1 MTFWQK
7 IIKYLAIALA
17 IFLIINIIGAILS
30 IIGVIGGVAFITD
43 TIKTE
48 IMQENDGLL
57 EDEQN
62 YSKTPQVITEN
73 IQIDNIAKLEIDVK
87 YSNLQIK
94 NGDTFKVESN
104 DTNVKC
110 TQKGNELTVK
120 ETGNNWLR
128 NKEGNEVIIYIP
140 ENKEFNEIEI
150 DTGAGNIEIESLNTK
165 DLSFSIGA
173 GKVEINNLK
182 VTNEAE
188 IDGGAGKVD
197 ILSGEICNLNLD
209 MGIGEFNVCTKLLG
223 NNDIEQ
229 GMGKLTIKLT
239 DSQENYT
246 IRTRKGM
253 GSITIDGK
261 EAQNNSIYGNGQNI
275 LNIEGGMGAIE
286 ITTNNELNQY
296 I

>member
-7 IIKYLAIALA
+7 VIKYLAIALA
-17 IFLIINIIGAILS
+17 IFLIVNIIGAIVS
-30 IIGVIGGVAFITD
+30 IIGIIGGIAYFTNTITD
-43 TIKTE
+43 VKEE
-48 IMQENDGLL
+48 IVQESPEYLKQP
-57 EDEQN
+57 E
-62 YSKTPQVITEN
+62 VIA
-73 IQIDNIAKLEIDVK
+73 DNINIEDIVKFEIEVK
-87 YSNLQIK
+87 YSNLEIK
-94 NGDTFKVESN
+94 KGDFKVESN

-110 TQKGNELTVK
+110 TQKGNELIVK

-128 NKEGNEVIIYIP
+128 NKEGNKVIIYIP

>member
-7 IIKYLAIALA
+7 VIKYLAIALA
-17 IFLIINIIGAILS
+17 IFLIVNIIGAILS
-30 IIGVIGGVAFITD
+30 IIGIIGGIAFFTNTITD
-43 TIKTE
+43 VKEE
-48 IMQENDGLL
+48 IVQESPEYLKQP
-57 EDEQN
+57 E
-62 YSKTPQVITEN
+62 VIA
-73 IQIDNIAKLEIDVK
+73 DNINIEDIVKFEIEVK
-87 YSNLQIK
+87 YSNLEIK
-94 NGDTFKVESN
+94 KGDFKVESN
-104 DTNVKC
+104 NTNVKC
-110 TQKGNELTVK
+110 TQKGNELIVK

-128 NKEGNEVIIYIP
+128 NKEGNKVIIYIP

>member
-7 IIKYLAIALA
+7 VIKYLAIALA
-17 IFLIINIIGAILS
+17 IFLIVNIIGAILS
-30 IIGVIGGVAFITD
+30 IIGIIGGIAFFTNTITD
-43 TIKTE
+43 VKEE
-48 IMQENDGLL
+48 IVQESPEYL
-57 EDEQN
+57 EQPE
-62 YSKTPQVITEN
+62 VIT
-73 IQIDNIAKLEIDVK
+73 DNINIEDIVKFEIEVK
-87 YSNLQIK
+87 YSNLEIK
-94 NGDTFKVESN
+94 KGDFKVESN

-110 TQKGNELTVK
+110 TQKGNELIVK

-128 NKEGNEVIIYIP
+128 NKEGNKVIIYIP

-229 GMGKLTIKLT
+229 GMGKLTIKLR

>member
-7 IIKYLAIALA
+7 VIKYLAIALA
-17 IFLIINIIGAILS
+17 IFLIVNIIGAILS
-30 IIGVIGGVAFITD
+30 IIGIIGGIAFFTNTITD
-43 TIKTE
+43 VKEE
-48 IMQENDGLL
+48 IVQESPEYLKQP
-57 EDEQN
+57 E
-62 YSKTPQVITEN
+62 VIA
-73 IQIDNIAKLEIDVK
+73 DNINIEDIVKFEIEVK
-87 YSNLQIK
+87 YSNLEIK
-94 NGDTFKVESN
+94 KGDFKVESN

-110 TQKGNELTVK
+110 TQKGNELIVK

-128 NKEGNEVIIYIP
+128 NKEGNKVIIYIP

-229 GMGKLTIKLT
+229 GMWKLTIKLR

>member
-7 IIKYLAIALA
+7 VIKYLAIALA
-17 IFLIINIIGAILS
+17 IFLIVNIIGAILS
-30 IIGVIGGVAFITD
+30 IIGIIGGIAFFTNTITD
-43 TIKTE
+43 VKEE
-48 IMQENDGLL
+48 IVQESPEYL
-57 EDEQN
+57 EQPE
-62 YSKTPQVITEN
+62 VIT
-73 IQIDNIAKLEIDVK
+73 DNINIEDIVKFEIEVK
-87 YSNLQIK
+87 YSNLEIK
-94 NGDTFKVESN
+94 KGDFKVESN

-110 TQKGNELTVK
+110 TQKGNELIVK

-128 NKEGNEVIIYIP
+128 NKEGNKVIIYIP

-165 DLSFSIGA
+165 GLSFSIGA

-209 MGIGEFNVCTKLLG
+209 MGIGEFNICTKLLG

-229 GMGKLTIKLT
+229 GMGKLTIKLR

>member
-7 IIKYLAIALA
+7 VIKYLAIALA
-17 IFLIINIIGAILS
+17 IFLIVNIIGAILS
-30 IIGVIGGVAFITD
+30 IIGIIGGIAFFTNTITD
-43 TIKTE
+43 VKEE
-48 IMQENDGLL
+48 IVQESPEYL
-57 EDEQN
+57 EQPE
-62 YSKTPQVITEN
+62 VIT
-73 IQIDNIAKLEIDVK
+73 DNINIEDIVKFEIEVK
-87 YSNLQIK
+87 YSNLEIK
-94 NGDTFKVESN
+94 KGDFKVESN

-110 TQKGNELTVK
+110 TQKGNELIVK

-128 NKEGNEVIIYIP
+128 NKEGNKVIIYIP

-173 GKVEINNLK
+173 GKVVINNLK

-209 MGIGEFNVCTKLLG
+209 MGIGEFNICTKLLG

-253 GSITIDGK
+253 GTITIDGK
-261 EAQNNSIYGNGQNI
+261 EAQNNSINGNGQNI

>member
-7 IIKYLAIALA
+7 VIKFLAIALA
-17 IFLIINIIGAILS
+17 IFLIVNIIGAILS
-30 IIGVIGGVAFITD
+30 IIGIIGGIAFFTNTITD
-43 TIKTE
+43 VKEE
-48 IMQENDGLL
+48 IVQESPEYL
-57 EDEQN
+57 EQPE
-62 YSKTPQVITEN
+62 VIA
-73 IQIDNIAKLEIDVK
+73 DNINIEDIVKFEIEVK
-87 YSNLQIK
+87 YSNLEIK
-94 NGDTFKVESN
+94 KGDFKVESN

-110 TQKGNELTVK
+110 TQKGNELIVK

-128 NKEGNEVIIYIP
+128 NKEGNKVIIYIP

-173 GKVEINNLK
+173 GKVVINNLK
-182 VTNEAE
+182 VTNEAG
-188 IDGGAGKVD
+188 IHGGPGKVD

-209 MGIGEFNVCTKLLG
+209 MGIGEFNICTKLLG

-229 GMGKLTIKLT
+229 GMGKLTIKLR

>member
-7 IIKYLAIALA
+7 VIKYLAIALA
-17 IFLIINIIGAILS
+17 IFLIVNIIGAILS
-30 IIGVIGGVAFITD
+30 IIGIIGGIAFFTNTITD
-43 TIKTE
+43 VKEE
-48 IMQENDGLL
+48 IVQESPEYL
-57 EDEQN
+57 EQPE
-62 YSKTPQVITEN
+62 VIA
-73 IQIDNIAKLEIDVK
+73 DNINIEDIVKFEIEVK
-87 YSNLQIK
+87 YSNLEIK
-94 NGDTFKVESN
+94 KGDFKVESN

-110 TQKGNELTVK
+110 TQKGNELIVK

-128 NKEGNEVIIYIP
+128 NKEGNKVIIYIP

-173 GKVEINNLK
+173 GKVVINNLK

-209 MGIGEFNVCTKLLG
+209 MGIGEFNICTKLLG

-229 GMGKLTIKLT
+229 GMGKLTIKLR

-253 GSITIDGK
+253 GPITIDGK

>member
-7 IIKYLAIALA
+7 VIKYLAIALA
-17 IFLIINIIGAILS
+17 IFLIVNIIGAILS
-30 IIGVIGGVAFITD
+30 IIGIIGGIAFFTNTITD
-43 TIKTE
+43 VKEE
-48 IMQENDGLL
+48 IVQESPEYLKQP
-57 EDEQN
+57 E
-62 YSKTPQVITEN
+62 VIA
-73 IQIDNIAKLEIDVK
+73 DNINIEDIVKFEIEVK
-87 YSNLQIK
+87 YSNLEIK
-94 NGDTFKVESN
+94 KGDFKVESN

-110 TQKGNELTVK
+110 TQKGNELIVK

-128 NKEGNEVIIYIP
+128 NKEGNKVIIYIP

-173 GKVEINNLK
+173 GKVVINNLK

-209 MGIGEFNVCTKLLG
+209 MGIGEFNICTKLLE

-229 GMGKLTIKLT
+229 GMGKLTIKLR

>member
-7 IIKYLAIALA
+7 VIKYLAIALA
-17 IFLIINIIGAILS
+17 IFLIVNIIGAILS
-30 IIGVIGGVAFITD
+30 IIGIIGGIAFFTNTITD
-43 TIKTE
+43 VKEE
-48 IMQENDGLL
+48 IVQESPEYLKQP
-57 EDEQN
+57 E
-62 YSKTPQVITEN
+62 VIA
-73 IQIDNIAKLEIDVK
+73 DNINIEDIVKFEIEVK
-87 YSNLQIK
+87 YSNLEIK
-94 NGDTFKVESN
+94 KGDFKVESN

-110 TQKGNELTVK
+110 TQKGNELIVK

-128 NKEGNEVIIYIP
+128 NKEGNKVIIYIP

-173 GKVEINNLK
+173 GKVVINNLK

-209 MGIGEFNVCTKLLG
+209 MGIGEFNICTKLLG

-229 GMGKLTIKLT
+229 GMGKLTIKLR

>member
-7 IIKYLAIALA
+7 VIKYLAIALA
-17 IFLIINIIGAILS
+17 IFLIVNIIGAILS
-30 IIGVIGGVAFITD
+30 IIGIIGGIAFFTNTITD
-43 TIKTE
+43 VKEE
-48 IMQENDGLL
+48 IVQESPEYLKQP
-57 EDEQN
+57 E
-62 YSKTPQVITEN
+62 VIA
-73 IQIDNIAKLEIDVK
+73 DNINIEDIVKFEIEVK
-87 YSNLQIK
+87 YSNLEIK
-94 NGDTFKVESN
+94 KGDFKVESN

-110 TQKGNELTVK
+110 TQKGNELIVK

-128 NKEGNEVIIYIP
+128 NKEGNKVIIYIP

-229 GMGKLTIKLT
+229 GMGKLTIKLR

>member
-7 IIKYLAIALA
+7 VIKYLAIALA
-17 IFLIINIIGAILS
+17 IFLIVNIIGAILS
-30 IIGVIGGVAFITD
+30 IIGIIGGIAFFTNTITD
-43 TIKTE
+43 VKEE
-48 IMQENDGLL
+48 IVQESPEYLKQP
-57 EDEQN
+57 E
-62 YSKTPQVITEN
+62 VIA
-73 IQIDNIAKLEIDVK
+73 DNINIEDIVKFEIEVK
-87 YSNLQIK
+87 YSNLEIK
-94 NGDTFKVESN
+94 KGDFKVESN

-110 TQKGNELTVK
+110 TQKGNELIVK

-128 NKEGNEVIIYIP
+128 NKEGNKVIIYIP

-209 MGIGEFNVCTKLLG
+209 MGIGEFNICTKLLG

>member
-7 IIKYLAIALA
+7 VIKYLAIALA
-17 IFLIINIIGAILS
+17 IFLIVNIIGAILS
-30 IIGVIGGVAFITD
+30 IIGIIGGIAFFTNTITD
-43 TIKTE
+43 VKEE
-48 IMQENDGLL
+48 IVQESPEYLKQP
-57 EDEQN
+57 E
-62 YSKTPQVITEN
+62 VIA
-73 IQIDNIAKLEIDVK
+73 DNINIEDIVKFEIEVK
-87 YSNLQIK
+87 YSNLEIK
-94 NGDTFKVESN
+94 KGDFKVESN

-110 TQKGNELTVK
+110 TQKGNELIVK

-128 NKEGNEVIIYIP
+128 NKEGNKVIIYIP

-173 GKVEINNLK
+173 GKVVINNLK

>member
-7 IIKYLAIALA
+7 VIKYLAIALA
-17 IFLIINIIGAILS
+17 IFLIVNIIGAILS
-30 IIGVIGGVAFITD
+30 IIGIIGGIAFFTNTITD
-43 TIKTE
+43 VKEE
-48 IMQENDGLL
+48 IVQESPEYL
-57 EDEQN
+57 EQPE
-62 YSKTPQVITEN
+62 VIT
-73 IQIDNIAKLEIDVK
+73 DNINIEDIVKFEIEVK
-87 YSNLQIK
+87 YSNLEIK
-94 NGDTFKVESN
+94 KGDFKVESN

-128 NKEGNEVIIYIP
+128 NKEGNKVIIYIP

>member
-7 IIKYLAIALA
+7 VIKYLAIALA
-17 IFLIINIIGAILS
+17 IFLIVNIIGAILS
-30 IIGVIGGVAFITD
+30 IIGIIGGIAFFTNTITD
-43 TIKTE
+43 VKEE
-48 IMQENDGLL
+48 IVQESPEYLKQP
-57 EDEQN
+57 E
-62 YSKTPQVITEN
+62 VIA
-73 IQIDNIAKLEIDVK
+73 DNINIEDIVKFEIEVK
-87 YSNLQIK
+87 YSNLEIK
-94 NGDTFKVESN
+94 KGDFKVESN

-128 NKEGNEVIIYIP
+128 NKEGNKVIIYIP

-223 NNDIEQ
+223 NNNIEQ

>member
-7 IIKYLAIALA
+7 VIKYLAIALA
-17 IFLIINIIGAILS
+17 IFLIVNIIGAILS
-30 IIGVIGGVAFITD
+30 IIGIIGGIAFFTNTITD
-43 TIKTE
+43 VKEE
-48 IMQENDGLL
+48 IVQESPEYL
-57 EDEQN
+57 EQPE
-62 YSKTPQVITEN
+62 VIT
-73 IQIDNIAKLEIDVK
+73 DNINIEDIVKFEIEVK
-87 YSNLQIK
+87 YSNLEIK
-94 NGDTFKVESN
+94 KGDFKVESN

-110 TQKGNELTVK
+110 TQKGNELIVK

-128 NKEGNEVIIYIP
+128 NKEGNKVIIYIP

-150 DTGAGNIEIESLNTK
+150 DTGAGNIEIEGLNTK

-209 MGIGEFNVCTKLLG
+209 MGIGEFNICTKLLG

>member
-7 IIKYLAIALA
+7 VIKYLAIALA
-17 IFLIINIIGAILS
+17 IFLIVNIIGAILS
-30 IIGVIGGVAFITD
+30 IIGIIGGIAFFTNTITD
-43 TIKTE
+43 VKEE
-48 IMQENDGLL
+48 IVQESPEYLKQP
-57 EDEQN
+57 E
-62 YSKTPQVITEN
+62 VIA
-73 IQIDNIAKLEIDVK
+73 DNINIEDIVKFEIEVK
-87 YSNLQIK
+87 YSNLEIK
-94 NGDTFKVESN
+94 KGDFKVESN

-128 NKEGNEVIIYIP
+128 NKEGNKVIIYIP

-209 MGIGEFNVCTKLLG
+209 MGIGEFNICTKLLG

-229 GMGKLTIKLT
+229 GMGKLTIKLR

>member
-7 IIKYLAIALA
+7 VIKYLAIALA
-17 IFLIINIIGAILS
+17 IFLIVNIIGAILS
-30 IIGVIGGVAFITD
+30 IIGIIGGIAFFTNTITD
-43 TIKTE
+43 VKEE
-48 IMQENDGLL
+48 IVQESPEYLKQP
-57 EDEQN
+57 E
-62 YSKTPQVITEN
+62 VIA
-73 IQIDNIAKLEIDVK
+73 DNINIEDIVKFEIEVK
-87 YSNLQIK
+87 YSNLEIK
-94 NGDTFKVESN
+94 KGDFKVESN
-104 DTNVKC
+104 DTNVKSK
-110 TQKGNELTVK
+110 QKGNELIVK

-128 NKEGNEVIIYIP
+128 NKEGNKVIIYIP

-188 IDGGAGKVD
+188 NDGGAGKVD

-229 GMGKLTIKLT
+229 GMGKLTIKLR

>member
-7 IIKYLAIALA
+7 VIKYLAIALA
-17 IFLIINIIGAILS
+17 IFLIVNIIGAILS
-30 IIGVIGGVAFITD
+30 IIGIIGGIAFFTNTITD
-43 TIKTE
+43 VKEE
-48 IMQENDGLL
+48 IVQESPEYLKQP
-57 EDEQN
+57 E
-62 YSKTPQVITEN
+62 VIA
-73 IQIDNIAKLEIDVK
+73 DNINIEDIVKFEIEVK
-87 YSNLQIK
+87 YSNLEIK
-94 NGDTFKVESN
+94 KGDFKVESN

-128 NKEGNEVIIYIP
+128 NKEGNKVIIYIP

>member
-7 IIKYLAIALA
+7 VIKYLAIALA
-17 IFLIINIIGAILS
+17 IFLIVNIIGAILS
-30 IIGVIGGVAFITD
+30 IIGIIGGIAFFTNTITD
-43 TIKTE
+43 VKEE
-48 IMQENDGLL
+48 IVQESPEYLKQP
-57 EDEQN
+57 E
-62 YSKTPQVITEN
+62 VIA
-73 IQIDNIAKLEIDVK
+73 DNINIEDIVKFEIEVK
-87 YSNLQIK
+87 YSNLEIK
-94 NGDTFKVESN
+94 KGDFKVESN

-110 TQKGNELTVK
+110 TQKGNELIVK

-128 NKEGNEVIIYIP
+128 NKEGNKVIIYIP

-165 DLSFSIGA
+165 DLLFSIGA

>member
-7 IIKYLAIALA
+7 VIKYLAIALA
-17 IFLIINIIGAILS
+17 IFLIVNIIGAILS
-30 IIGVIGGVAFITD
+30 IIGIIGGIAFFTNTITD
-43 TIKTE
+43 VKEE
-48 IMQENDGLL
+48 IVQESPEYLKQP
-57 EDEQN
+57 E
-62 YSKTPQVITEN
+62 VIA
-73 IQIDNIAKLEIDVK
+73 DNINIEDIVKFEIEVK
-87 YSNLQIK
+87 YSNLEIK
-94 NGDTFKVESN
+94 KGDFKVESN

-110 TQKGNELTVK
+110 TQKGNELIVK

-128 NKEGNEVIIYIP
+128 NKEGNKVIIYIP

-275 LNIEGGMGAIE
+275 LNIEGEMGAIE

>member
-7 IIKYLAIALA
+7 VIKYLAIALA
-17 IFLIINIIGAILS
+17 IFLIVNIIGAILS
-30 IIGVIGGVAFITD
+30 IIGIIGGIAFFTNTITD
-43 TIKTE
+43 VKEE
-48 IMQENDGLL
+48 IVQESPEYLKQP
-57 EDEQN
+57 E
-62 YSKTPQVITEN
+62 VIA
-73 IQIDNIAKLEIDVK
+73 DNINIEDIVKFEIEVK
-87 YSNLQIK
+87 YSNLEIK
-94 NGDTFKVESN
+94 KGDFKVESN

-128 NKEGNEVIIYIP
+128 NKEGNKVIIYIP

-209 MGIGEFNVCTKLLG
+209 MGIGEFNICTKLLG

>member
-7 IIKYLAIALA
+7 VIKYLAIALA
-17 IFLIINIIGAILS
+17 IFLIVNIIGAILS
-30 IIGVIGGVAFITD
+30 IIGIIGGIAFFTNTITD
-43 TIKTE
+43 VKEE
-48 IMQENDGLL
+48 IVQESPEYLKQP
-57 EDEQN
+57 E
-62 YSKTPQVITEN
+62 VIA
-73 IQIDNIAKLEIDVK
+73 DNINIEDIVKFEIEVK
-87 YSNLQIK
+87 YSNLEIK
-94 NGDTFKVESN
+94 KGDFKVESN

-110 TQKGNELTVK
+110 TQKGNELIVK

-128 NKEGNEVIIYIP
+128 NKEGNKVIIYIP
-140 ENKEFNEIEI
+140 ENKEFN
-150 DTGAGNIEIESLNTK
+150 EIESLNTK

-209 MGIGEFNVCTKLLG
+209 MRIGEFNVCTKLLG

>member
-7 IIKYLAIALA
+7 VIKYLAIALA
-17 IFLIINIIGAILS
+17 IFLIVNIIGAILS
-30 IIGVIGGVAFITD
+30 IIGIIGGIAFFTNTITD
-43 TIKTE
+43 VKEE
-48 IMQENDGLL
+48 IVQESPEYL
-57 EDEQN
+57 EQPE
-62 YSKTPQVITEN
+62 VIT
-73 IQIDNIAKLEIDVK
+73 DNINIEDIVKFEIEVK
-87 YSNLQIK
+87 YSNLEIK
-94 NGDTFKVESN
+94 KGDFKVESN

-110 TQKGNELTVK
+110 TQKGNELIVK

-128 NKEGNEVIIYIP
+128 NKEGNKVIIYIP

-209 MGIGEFNVCTKLLG
+209 MGIGEFNICTKLLG

>member
-7 IIKYLAIALA
+7 VIKYLAIALA
-17 IFLIINIIGAILS
+17 IFLIVNIIGAILS
-30 IIGVIGGVAFITD
+30 IIGIIGGIAFFTNTITD
-43 TIKTE
+43 VKEE
-48 IMQENDGLL
+48 IVQESPEYLKQP
-57 EDEQN
+57 E
-62 YSKTPQVITEN
+62 VIA
-73 IQIDNIAKLEIDVK
+73 DNINIEDIVKFEIEVK
-87 YSNLQIK
+87 YSNLEIK
-94 NGDTFKVESN
+94 KGDFKVESN

-110 TQKGNELTVK
+110 TQKGNELIVK

-128 NKEGNEVIIYIP
+128 NKEGNKVIIYIP

-275 LNIEGGMGAIE
+275 LNKEGGMGAIE

>member
-7 IIKYLAIALA
+7 VIKYLAIALA
-17 IFLIINIIGAILS
+17 IFLIVNIIGAILS
-30 IIGVIGGVAFITD
+30 IIGIIGGIAFFTNTITD
-43 TIKTE
+43 VKEE
-48 IMQENDGLL
+48 IVQESPEYLKQP
-57 EDEQN
+57 E
-62 YSKTPQVITEN
+62 VIA
-73 IQIDNIAKLEIDVK
+73 DNINIEDIVKFEIEVK
-87 YSNLQIK
+87 YSNLEIK
-94 NGDTFKVESN
+94 KGDFKVESN

-110 TQKGNELTVK
+110 TQKGNELIVK

-128 NKEGNEVIIYIP
+128 NKEGNKVIIYIP

-209 MGIGEFNVCTKLLG
+209 MGIGEFNICTKLLG

-229 GMGKLTIKLT
+229 GMGKLTIKLR

>member
-7 IIKYLAIALA
+7 VIKYLAIALA
-17 IFLIINIIGAILS
+17 IFLIVNIIGAILS
-30 IIGVIGGVAFITD
+30 IIGIIGGIAFFTNTITD
-43 TIKTE
+43 VKEE
-48 IMQENDGLL
+48 IVQESPEYL
-57 EDEQN
+57 EQPE
-62 YSKTPQVITEN
+62 VIT
-73 IQIDNIAKLEIDVK
+73 DNINIEDIVKFEIEVK
-87 YSNLQIK
+87 YSNLEIK
-94 NGDTFKVESN
+94 KGDFKVESN

-110 TQKGNELTVK
+110 TQKGNELIVK

-128 NKEGNEVIIYIP
+128 NKEGNKVIIYIP

>member
-7 IIKYLAIALA
+7 VIKYLAIALA
-17 IFLIINIIGAILS
+17 IFLIVNIIGAILS
-30 IIGVIGGVAFITD
+30 IIGIIGGIAFFTNTITD
-43 TIKTE
+43 VKEE
-48 IMQENDGLL
+48 IVQESPEYLKQP
-57 EDEQN
+57 E
-62 YSKTPQVITEN
+62 VIA
-73 IQIDNIAKLEIDVK
+73 DNINIEDIVKFEIEVK
-87 YSNLQIK
+87 YSNLEIK
-94 NGDTFKVESN
+94 KGDFKVESN
-104 DTNVKC
+104 DTNVKSK
-110 TQKGNELTVK
+110 QKGNELIVK

-128 NKEGNEVIIYIP
+128 NKEGNKVIIYIP

-229 GMGKLTIKLT
+229 GMGKLTIKLR

>member
-7 IIKYLAIALA
+7 VIKYLAIALA
-17 IFLIINIIGAILS
+17 IFLIVNIIGAILS
-30 IIGVIGGVAFITD
+30 IIGIIGGIAFFTNTITD
-43 TIKTE
+43 VKEE
-48 IMQENDGLL
+48 IVQESPEYLKQP
-57 EDEQN
+57 E
-62 YSKTPQVITEN
+62 VIA
-73 IQIDNIAKLEIDVK
+73 DNINIEDIVKFEIEVK
-87 YSNLQIK
+87 YSNLEIK
-94 NGDTFKVESN
+94 KGDFKVESN

-110 TQKGNELTVK
+110 TQKGNELIVK

-128 NKEGNEVIIYIP
+128 NKEGNKVIIYIP

>member
-7 IIKYLAIALA
+7 VIKYLAIALA
-17 IFLIINIIGAILS
+17 IFLIVNIIGAILS
-30 IIGVIGGVAFITD
+30 IIGIIGGIAFFTNTITD
-43 TIKTE
+43 VKEE
-48 IMQENDGLL
+48 IVQESPEYL
-57 EDEQN
+57 EQPE
-62 YSKTPQVITEN
+62 VIT
-73 IQIDNIAKLEIDVK
+73 DNINIEDIVKFEIEVK
-87 YSNLQIK
+87 YSNLEIK
-94 NGDTFKVESN
+94 KGDFKVESN

-110 TQKGNELTVK
+110 TQKGNELIVK

-128 NKEGNEVIIYIP
+128 NKEGNKVIIYIP

-209 MGIGEFNVCTKLLG
+209 MGIGEFNICTKLLG

-229 GMGKLTIKLT
+229 GMGKLTIKLR

>member
-1 MTFWQK
+1 
-7 IIKYLAIALA
+7 
-17 IFLIINIIGAILS
+17 
-30 IIGVIGGVAFITD
+30 
-43 TIKTE
+43 
-48 IMQENDGLL
+48 
-57 EDEQN
+57 
-62 YSKTPQVITEN
+62 
-73 IQIDNIAKLEIDVK
+73 
-87 YSNLQIK
+87 
-94 NGDTFKVESN
+94 
-104 DTNVKC
+104 
-110 TQKGNELTVK
+110 
-120 ETGNNWLR
+120 
-128 NKEGNEVIIYIP
+128 
-140 ENKEFNEIEI
+140 
-150 DTGAGNIEIESLNTK
+150 
-165 DLSFSIGA
+165 
-173 GKVEINNLK
+173 
-182 VTNEAE
+182 
-188 IDGGAGKVD
+188 
-197 ILSGEICNLNLD
+197 